1 MTDYERALLSI
12 NSANLTANLEN
23 MEINQELLQR
33 SRQHEGDNARI
44 VDLLTKILEVLTDD
58 S

>member
-23 MEINQELLQR
+23 MQINQELLHR
-33 SRQHEGDNARI
+33 NRQHESDNARI
-44 VDLLTKILEVLTDD
+44 ILLLNKILEVLTNDG
-58 S
+58 

>member
-23 MEINQELLQR
+23 MEINQELLRR

-44 VDLLTKILEVLTDD
+44 IDLLTKILEVLTDD

>member
-44 VDLLTKILEVLTDD
+44 VDLLTKILEVLTDV

>member
-1 MTDYERALLSI
+1 MTDYERTLLSI

-44 VDLLTKILEVLTDD
+44 VDLLTKILEVLTDV